1 MKLYRKK
8 RNCCGCGACAATC
21 PKNAIHMKMDRE
33 GFLYPQADPA
43 ICTDCGKCLTVCPLK
58 EAQKPQPYC
67 RYYGAH
73 SLDRKIRER
82 SSSGG
87 IFSLLAEY
95 VLKRSGSVFAVGFG
109 ENMKVMHKEIRTYEE
124 IDLVRRSKY
133 VQSDPGTTFC
143 GIKERLLSGSWVL
156 FVGTLCQAEALL
168 LYLGRPYS
176 RLIIADLICYGAAS
190 PGVWQSYVRYLE
202 ERHHGKIQ
210 EYSFR
215 DKRNR
220 DNGHTVSWKTDKEE
234 RVSLLNEDPYSRMY
248 FKNLII
254 RPACFRCRYCRPQR
268 NSDLTLGD
276 FWGLER
282 IRRDL
287 DDGMGNSLVIV
298 HTEKGENVWK
308 EIKKRCVTFECPE
321 DAALQ
326 PRLQTATEYTW
337 KRAPFMWGYKHL
349 AFERVLKFDQRNGKL
364 YEWLKK
370 IMEKSGWK
378 TKK

>member
-156 FVGTLCQAEALL
+156 FVGTPCQAEALL

-234 RVSLLNEDPYSRMY
+234 RV
-248 FKNLII
+248 
-254 RPACFRCRYCRPQR
+254 AC
-268 NSDLTLGD
+268 
-276 FWGLER
+276 
-282 IRRDL
+282 
-287 DDGMGNSLVIV
+287 
-298 HTEKGENVWK
+298 
-308 EIKKRCVTFECPE
+308 
-321 DAALQ
+321 
-326 PRLQTATEYTW
+326 
-337 KRAPFMWGYKHL
+337 
-349 AFERVLKFDQRNGKL
+349 
-364 YEWLKK
+364 
-370 IMEKSGWK
+370 
-378 TKK
+378 